1 MKGAGSVL
9 RSNIASTVGISS
21 IGFLVS
27 FASQIVISYHFGASA
42 QLDAYWAAFALMN
55 LLAFPLTPLRDALV
69 PEFHRRLREDA
80 KAAST
85 YFSRAMTL
93 ILLVS
98 AIGTLAGWLLAEPL
112 TTLAVSAK
120 QPQVRALAVRQ
131 LYWLAPAILLLAFS
145 ETLNSIMSS
154 YHRVVMQAFA
164 RLLGMVAALAVL
176 GLFAGLLQSHV
187 LPLSVIAAQATI
199 ALVQVVVLRREGLV
213 FWPAWP
219 RDLGERFLAVG
230 GALLATY
237 AASQAYSVLEKH
249 TLTSFS
255 AGLVSSFQYSV
266 ALTNVLITLVGVSLS
281 NVLWP
286 RFLDHAA
293 GEERGRL
300 YADVTVAVRLAL
312 LVMGWL
318 CALVWI
324 NATALIELVYA
335 RGAFDALAVTRTA
348 SALRIAVFA
357 AVPISVGLLMG
368 RALISLGAAR
378 SVMVVGLATTLAG
391 SGVLMTA
398 RFLGSPDLA
407 LSHWLLA
414 NLVGMATY
422 MLLLARA
429 CGVLQSSYGKAVWWM
444 VRWLVILLLAG
455 IVVQAIPIA
464 KPGLAALVM
473 DAILRTVA
481 FSTVFF
487 VLTWFTGM
495 FQGLPPLWRR

>member
-1 MKGAGSVL
+1 MSSML

-42 QLDAYWAAFALMN
+42 ELDAYWAAFALMN

-69 PEFHRRLREDA
+69 PEFHRRLKEDA
-80 KAAST
+80 KDASA
-85 YFSRAMTL
+85 YFSRALTL
-93 ILLVS
+93 ILLIS
-98 AIGTLAGWLLAEPL
+98 AMGTLAGWLLAEPL
-112 TTLAVSAK
+112 TTVAVSAK
-120 QPQVRALAVRQ
+120 QPQVRALAVGQ

-164 RLLGMVAALAVL
+164 RLLGMVATLLVLA
-176 GLFAGLLQSHV
+176 LFAGVLQTHV

-199 ALVQVVVLRREGLV
+199 ALVQVVALRREGLV
-213 FWPAWP
+213 FRPAWP
-219 RDLGERFLAVG
+219 TDLGKRFLAVS

-237 AASQAYSVLEKH
+237 AASQAYAVFEKY

-255 AGLVSSFQYSV
+255 AGLVSAFQYSV

-300 YADVTVAVRLAL
+300 YADVSVAVRLAL

-318 CALVWI
+318 CALVWL
-324 NATALIELVYA
+324 NAAALIELVYA
-335 RGAFDALAVTRTA
+335 RGAFDASAVARTA
-348 SALRIAVFA
+348 DALRIAVFA

-378 SVMVVGLATTLAG
+378 SVMVVGIATTLAG
-391 SGVLMTA
+391 STVLLAA
-398 RFLGSPDLA
+398 RLLGSPVLA

-414 NLVGMATY
+414 NLVGMTVY
-422 MLLLARA
+422 VLLLARA
-429 CGVLQSSYGKAVWWM
+429 CGVLHDSHARAVWWM
-444 VRWLVILLLAG
+444 LRWVAALLLAG
-455 IVVQAIPIA
+455 VAAQVIPMTKSGI
-464 KPGLAALVM
+464 AALVVN
-473 DAILRTVA
+473 ASVRIVV
-481 FSTVFF
+481 FSISFF
-487 VLTWFTGM
+487 ALAWFAGM
-495 FQGLPPLWRR
+495 FRGLPPLWRGRTG

>member
-1 MKGAGSVL
+1 MKGRASVL

-42 QLDAYWAAFALMN
+42 ELDAYWAAFALMN

-69 PEFHRRLREDA
+69 PEFHRRLREDT
-80 KAAST
+80 KEASG

-93 ILLVS
+93 VLLV
-98 AIGTLAGWLLAEPL
+98 AVLGTLASWLLAEPL
-112 TTLAVSAK
+112 ATLAVSAK
-120 QPQVRALAVRQ
+120 QPQVRALAVGQ

-145 ETLNSIMSS
+145 ETMNSIMAS

-164 RLLGMVAALAVL
+164 RLLGMISTLVVLA
-176 GLFAGLLQSHV
+176 LFAGILQTHV

-199 ALVQVVVLRREGLV
+199 AVVQFVVLHREGLV
-213 FWPAWP
+213 YRPAWP
-219 RDLGERFLAVG
+219 GDLGKRFMAVS

-237 AASQAYSVLEKH
+237 AASQAYAVLEKH

-300 YADVTVAVRLAL
+300 YMDVSVAVRLTF

-335 RGAFDALAVTRTA
+335 RGAFGTTAVAQTA
-348 SALRIAVFA
+348 DTLRVAVFA

-378 SVMVVGLATTLAG
+378 SVMVVGIATTLAG
-391 SGVLMTA
+391 SVVLVAA
-398 RFLGSPDLA
+398 RLLGSPVLA
-407 LSHWLLA
+407 LSHWVVA
-414 NLVGMATY
+414 NLVGMVVY
-422 MLLLARA
+422 VLLLARA
-429 CGVLQSSYGKAVWWM
+429 CGIRQNGHGRAVWWLA
-444 VRWLVILLLAG
+444 RWIAILLLAG
-455 IVVQAIPIA
+455 IVIQVIPA
-464 KPGLAALVM
+464 GKTGLLALVV
-473 DAILRTVA
+473 DVILRSMV
-481 FSTVFF
+481 FSTLFF
-487 VLTWFTGM
+487 VLAWLSGM
-495 FQGLPPLWRR
+495 FRGLPPLWRR

>member
-1 MKGAGSVL
+1 MTSTL
-9 RSNIASTVGISS
+9 RSNIVSTVGISG

-27 FASQIVISYHFGASA
+27 FASQIVISYHFGTSA
-42 QLDAYWAAFALMN
+42 ELDAYWAAFALMN

-69 PEFHRRLREDA
+69 PEFYRRLRVDA
-80 KAAST
+80 KAASV

-93 ILLVS
+93 ILLIS
-98 AIGTLAGWLLAEPL
+98 AMGTLVAWLLAEPL

-120 QPQVRALAVRQ
+120 QPQVRVLAMGQ
-131 LYWLAPAILLLAFS
+131 LYWLAPAILVLAFS
-145 ETLNSIMSS
+145 ETLNSIMAS

-164 RLLGMVAALAVL
+164 RLLGMTAMLAVL
-176 GLFAGLLQSHV
+176 ALFSGILQTRV

-213 FWPAWP
+213 FKPAWP
-219 RDLGERFLAVG
+219 SDLGERFMAVS

-237 AASQAYSVLEKH
+237 AASQVYAVFEKH

-293 GEERGRL
+293 REEKSLL
-300 YADVTVAVRLAL
+300 YEDVSVAVRLAL

-324 NATALIELVYA
+324 NANALIELVYA
-335 RGAFDALAVTRTA
+335 RGAFDALAVVRTA
-348 SALRIAVFA
+348 DALRVAVFA

-368 RALISLGAAR
+368 RALIALGAAR
-378 SVMVVGLATTLAG
+378 SVMVVGLATTFVGCA
-391 SGVLMTA
+391 VLVAA
-398 RFLGSPDLA
+398 RLLGNPDLA
-407 LSHWLLA
+407 LSHWLVA
-414 NLVGMATY
+414 NLAGVVIY
-422 MLLLARA
+422 ILLLARV
-429 CGVLQSSYGKAVWWM
+429 CGVQNGHGKTLWWV
-444 VRWLVILLLAG
+444 VRWLVVLLLAG
-455 IVVQAIPIA
+455 TVNQVIPEA
-464 KPGLAALVM
+464 KPGHFALVI
-473 DAILRTVA
+473 DVFLRT
-481 FSTVFF
+481 TVFSALF
-487 VLTWFTGM
+487 IILAWFTGM
-495 FQGLPPLWRR
+495 FRGLPLLWRR